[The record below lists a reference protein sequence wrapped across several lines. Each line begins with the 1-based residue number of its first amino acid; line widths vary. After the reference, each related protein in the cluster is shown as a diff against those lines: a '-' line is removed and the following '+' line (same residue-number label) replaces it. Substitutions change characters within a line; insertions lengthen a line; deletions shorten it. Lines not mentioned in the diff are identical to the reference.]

1 MQLASGDG
9 SSLVSTEK
17 QPRIDCLLSGECW
30 FQQDA
35 SILRGLSS
43 FEDGCEVNRS
53 QDVTGMGKRV
63 WKCGRCGNSYNYK
76 SSLTRHQKMECGQEP
91 KHMCPI
97 CWKMYTYKHVL
108 KDHMQLV
115 HGHI

>member
-30 FQQDA
+30 LQQDA
-35 SILRGLSS
+35 SILRDLLS
-43 FEDGCEVNRS
+43 FEDGCEMNRS
-53 QDVTGMGKRV
+53 QDMTGLGKRV

-97 CWKMYTYKHVL
+97 CLKMYTYKHVL
-108 KDHMQLV
+108 KDHLQLV